1 MKPND
6 KFYFI
11 KNYFVNLNIGD
22 LIRCYLPI
30 IGMGSSSVYQ
40 FLVAIW
46 DNGSKPHQ
54 FSEILNH
61 LNFGFNT
68 LQDSFDLLSA
78 MQLIEIYEQKDSQ
91 NQQIFGIVLY
101 PPLSTQ
107 DFLKHNVYRTL
118 LEKKIGETCV
128 SNFEKVNLIHE
139 KKISKNFSD
148 VFDDSGENFITN
160 RPKNDFEIE
169 HFEQLMARDLLRF
182 ENKDDSIIALYNIS
196 EKYKKSWF
204 DVYQVAKETAVDDVI
219 SIKRIKNFFKSRTQ
233 NSSKVIFSDSE
244 KSLISV
250 AKSKTPIDVLAE
262 FKESKYSGIT
272 GSEKEVLKYAKN
284 LGLLDEVI
292 NVALFDYFNRY
303 TDTSNLKA
311 NLFKALV
318 NDYSYRGLN
327 QAEDAVEF
335 LSKEIKSQ
343 KQGGFKGNNKTHK
356 SNVPDWSQPDYKN
369 ETSAE
374 KQAELEEQ
382 KRRLLAKLEGGG
394 E

>member
-30 IGMGSSSVYQ
+30 IGMRSSSVYQ
-40 FLVAIW
+40 FLVTIW

-54 FSEILNH
+54 FTEILNH

-78 MQLIEIYEQKDSQ
+78 MNLIEIYEQKDSQ

-101 PPLSTQ
+101 PTLSTQ
-107 DFLKHNVYRTL
+107 DFLKHNVYRNL
-118 LEKKIGETCV
+118 LEKKIGEACV
-128 SNFEKVNLIHE
+128 SDFEKVNLIHE

-169 HFEQLMARDLLRF
+169 HFERMMARDLLRF

-204 DVYQVAKETAVDDVI
+204 DVYQVAKATAVDDVI
-219 SIKRIKNFFKSRTQ
+219 SIKRIKNFFKNKIQ
-233 NSSKVIFSDSE
+233 NSSKVIFSD
-244 KSLISV
+244 
-250 AKSKTPIDVLAE
+250 
-262 FKESKYSGIT
+262 
-272 GSEKEVLKYAKN
+272 
-284 LGLLDEVI
+284 
-292 NVALFDYFNRY
+292 
-303 TDTSNLKA
+303 
-311 NLFKALV
+311 
-318 NDYSYRGLN
+318 
-327 QAEDAVEF
+327 
-335 LSKEIKSQ
+335 
-343 KQGGFKGNNKTHK
+343 
-356 SNVPDWSQPDYKN
+356 
-369 ETSAE
+369 
-374 KQAELEEQ
+374 
-382 KRRLLAKLEGGG
+382 
-394 E
+394 